1 MIAGAICEG
10 NSCNSLVLFIFGVLA
25 AIAIVITV
33 VSVAL
38 MATVSAVLERRG
50 WSKVSRRF
58 VAGVVVGFGLLLV
71 ASAAMAASG
80 DIASLVAA
88 MVVLASVP
96 MAIWQRRV
104 TRRWRAATAPTVPVG
119 TGQSSPCSTA

>member
-10 NSCNSLVLFIFGVLA
+10 NSCNSLMLFIFGVLA
-25 AIAIVITV
+25 FVAIVTTV

-50 WSKVSRRF
+50 WSKVNRRIT
-58 VAGVVVGFGLLLV
+58 AGVVVGIGLLFLASV
-71 ASAAMAASG
+71 ATAALG
-80 DIASLVAA
+80 DIAAPVAA

-104 TRRWRAATAPTVPVG
+104 TRRWRAATAPDVPVG